1 MAQIKKNVL
10 TTTIQATSSTGKTI
24 RTNAD
29 NTMPYNT
36 NKHSSNGFMGK
47 GKRNTQNSWPSHCL
61 GKIIG
66 LHWPLCEPRSAP
78 SSVSGQ
84 SFLQP
89 VGTICLET
97 VHTQAGRNGFIY
109 HSLTELDD
117 GKIYRKP
124 WLKKKHI
131 FNVKT
136 MVKPLYFMIKTM
148 VSGEDCPSKT
158 NPLIHLSNDPSM
170 NHMGG

>member
-1 MAQIKKNVL
+1 LHWVLYIIFRLLYNIKLGDTNTGSGPNIVDKRTIKHVL

-24 RTNAD
+24 RNNAD

-47 GKRNTQNSWPSHCL
+47 GKNTQNSWPSHCL
-61 GKIIG
+61 NGKIIG

-97 VHTQAGRNGFIY
+97 VHTQAGRNWFIY

-117 GKIYRKP
+117 GKNYRKP
-124 WLKKKHI
+124 I
-131 FNVKT
+131 
-136 MVKPLYFMIKTM
+136 
-148 VSGEDCPSKT
+148 
-158 NPLIHLSNDPSM
+158 
-170 NHMGG
+170 